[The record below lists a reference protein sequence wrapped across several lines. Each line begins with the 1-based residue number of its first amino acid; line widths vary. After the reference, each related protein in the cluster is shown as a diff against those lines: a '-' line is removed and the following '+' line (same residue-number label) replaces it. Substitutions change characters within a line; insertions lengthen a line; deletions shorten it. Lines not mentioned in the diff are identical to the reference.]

1 MSILKKIA
9 VVSLFAGAV
18 AFSAQSGA
26 QDPDAAC
33 RSLAGADIPA
43 TAIGLPSS
51 GAKVTSAT
59 LVAAAA
65 PLPEYC
71 KLLGAVAPVDA
82 TAPAVQFQ
90 VNLPTRWNRKA
101 LQYGG
106 GGFNGVL
113 ITGLAPPPSAPAD
126 AALPVSRGY
135 ATFGTDSG
143 HQNTPGVE
151 LQAFALNDEA
161 LVNFAYAS
169 YKKVRDVAVELI
181 KRRYGAA
188 PERTYYVG
196 SSEGGREGLTMAQR
210 FPADYDG
217 IYSRVPVINW
227 AALQVAGTR
236 NGAALFGGGWLNP
249 AKVQL
254 VHKAVLDACDMLDG
268 AADGIIGNYEGCV
281 KNFDATK
288 LRCAG
293 GADAGDTCLSDT
305 QVSAVKQLHEPYQ
318 FSFQMVNGVTS
329 YPGWG
334 YGGEG
339 NPGGYAAWWTGKAA
353 PALPASA
360 DNGRA
365 WLYGN
370 GAVRYFF
377 ARDAKF
383 DPRNFNPDAFK
394 AQILRISNLMDSTD
408 PDLSAF
414 AARGGKLII
423 KEHTGDYAQSP
434 FAGFG
439 YYQSVVAK
447 LGREASGR
455 FLRLYVTPGADHGGQ
470 SVPDGIDVLSILEDW
485 VEKGGAPADTLVQ
498 TLQDAAPP
506 HAVTMSRPMCRYPD
520 YPRYVGSGDP
530 RLAVNFKCTP
540 P

>member
-1 MSILKKIA
+1 MPALGKFA
-9 VVSLFAGAV
+9 AASLLAGTA
-18 AFSAQSGA
+18 AFSAPSGA
-26 QDPDAAC
+26 QDPGAAC
-33 RSLAGADIPA
+33 RALAGADIPA
-43 TAIGLPSS
+43 AAIGLPSS
-51 GAKVTSAT
+51 GAKIASAA

-71 KLLGAVAPVDA
+71 KLLGEIAPVNA
-82 TAPAVQFQ
+82 GSPAIQFQ
-90 VNLPTRWNRKA
+90 LNLPTRWNRKA
-101 LQYGG
+101 LQFGG

-113 ITGLAPPPSAPAD
+113 ITGLAPPPSAPPG
-126 AALPVSRGY
+126 AALPIARGY

-143 HQNTPGVE
+143 HQNVPGVE
-151 LQAFALNDEA
+151 LQLFALNEEA

-169 YKKVRDVAVELI
+169 YKKVRDVAVELM

-188 PERTYYVG
+188 PERTYFVG
-196 SSEGGREGLTMAQR
+196 SSEGGRESLTMAQR

-217 IYSRVPVINW
+217 IFSRVPVISW
-227 AALQVAGTR
+227 AGLQVAGTR

-268 AADGIIGNYEGCV
+268 VADGIISNYESCG
-281 KNFDATK
+281 KNFDAAK

-293 GADAGDTCLSDT
+293 GADAGDACLSDA
-305 QVSAVKQLHEPYQ
+305 QVNAVRQLHEPYP
-318 FSFQMVNGVTS
+318 FSFRMANGVTA

-377 ARDAKF
+377 VRDPAF
-383 DPRNFNPDAFK
+383 DPRNFNPDAYA
-394 AQILRISNLMDSTD
+394 AQIRRISNLMDSTN

-434 FAGFG
+434 FAGID
-439 YYQSVVAK
+439 YYKSVLGK
-447 LGREASGR
+447 MGREASER

-470 SVPDGIDVLSILEDW
+470 SVPDGVDILSVLEDW
-485 VEKGGAPADTLVQ
+485 VEKGNAPGDALLQ
-498 TLQDAAPP
+498 TQQEAAPP
-506 HAVTMSRPMCRYPD
+506 HAVTLSRPMCRYPM
-520 YPRYVGSGDP
+520 YPRYSGSGDP
-530 RLAVNFKCTP
+530 KLAASFACAAP
-540 P
+540 